1 MLALIYLALTAKP
14 ISLRRLTVLFAAVF
28 VWTNFMLAS
37 AHATYAPQ
45 LALRIATS
53 ITFLVWSAPVA
64 RALYD
69 TIRFRKLQLDALQ
82 SVSGFIRWT
91 YGLCLVALPMLF
103 VCILLGPN
111 YRINLATLLQAITL
125 AIVIAAVPPG
135 VLLGWSQRQRS
146 AQASRAMIALP
157 PPQNRKL

>member
-14 ISLRRLTVLFAAVF
+14 ISLRRLIVLFAAVF
-28 VWTNFMLAS
+28 VWANFMLAL

-53 ITFLVWSAPVA
+53 ITLLVWSAPVA

-82 SVSGFIRWT
+82 SVSGSIRWT

-103 VCILLGPN
+103 ICMLLGPD
-111 YRINLATLLQAITL
+111 YRINLATLLQSLTL
-125 AIVIAAVPPG
+125 AIFIAAVLPG
-135 VLLGWSQRQRS
+135 VLLGWSQRAKGPLRH
-146 AQASRAMIALP
+146 RVR
-157 PPQNRKL
+157 PQNWKL